1 MGSTITPNDTKF
13 WRDLAPKIIDRLNI
27 DIEDS
32 TKKFS
37 ILWDNCDIPKSLGCY
52 MIGKDRSYLRVETT
66 GQGDIQPMNTREGQ
80 IRKII
85 SFILEEIGV
94 N

>member
-1 MGSTITPNDTKF
+1 
-13 WRDLAPKIIDRLNI
+13 
-27 DIEDS
+27 
-32 TKKFS
+32 
-37 ILWDNCDIPKSLGCY
+37 